1 MPEPTRILICDD
13 TTTLLDFLELV
24 FEKQGFEVIKAGYG
38 EAALELAEDQH
49 PDIALVDVM
58 MPGIDGLEVC
68 RRLRANPET
77 AKLPILL
84 YSAIVG
90 EEVRRDALA
99 AGADEFIGKTL
110 HHAELVSKV
119 RDWLATSSLPGGIGK
134 PAAVAGLKDLLE
146 LLDTDIVWALSVR
159 GEQLESLALV
169 CRLGEQEARRFLD
182 TAGRGP
188 FRMSMDMPLTRV
200 LEGDRRVC
208 DWTTHR
214 LGKEPG
220 GAGLARALTH
230 IGAYGAQICP
240 LSGQDD
246 ARGLLFFSSPASLL
260 DDTERT
266 QRAAIGLRYATN
278 LLKLWM
284 MD

>member
-13 TTTLLDFLELV
+13 TKTLLDFLELV
-24 FEKQGFEVIKAGYG
+24 FEKQGFEVIKTGFG
-38 EAALELAEDQH
+38 EAALKAADAQS

-68 RRLRANPET
+68 RRLRANPKT

-119 RDWLATSSLPGGIGK
+119 RDWLATRSLPGGIGK

-146 LLDTDIVWALSVR
+146 LLDTDVVWLLA
-159 GEQLESLALV
+159 EQDDLLESLSLV
-169 CRLGEQEARRFLD
+169 CRLGEQEARRFLEI
-182 TAGRGP
+182 AGRGP
-188 FRMSMDMPLTRV
+188 YQLGMKMPLTLV
-200 LEGDRRVC
+200 LEENRQLC
-208 DWTTHR
+208 DWTTHK
-214 LGKEPG
+214 LGQEPG

-230 IGAYGAQICP
+230 LGAYGANICP
-240 LSGQDD
+240 LTGPDD
-246 ARGLLFFSSPASLL
+246 ERGVLLFSTPASLL
-260 DDTERT
+260 DDAERS
-266 QRAAIGLRYATN
+266 QRAAIGLRYASN
-278 LLKLWM
+278 LLALWM
-284 MD
+284 VD